1 MGRVVTIFELV
12 ETGVIDW
19 LFSGV
24 EPDQSIAN
32 CTTWCLTKV
41 LFVLDESG
49 GVVDTNFIF

>member
-1 MGRVVTIFELV
+1 MGHVVTIFELV

-49 GVVDTNFIF
+49 GVDTNFIF